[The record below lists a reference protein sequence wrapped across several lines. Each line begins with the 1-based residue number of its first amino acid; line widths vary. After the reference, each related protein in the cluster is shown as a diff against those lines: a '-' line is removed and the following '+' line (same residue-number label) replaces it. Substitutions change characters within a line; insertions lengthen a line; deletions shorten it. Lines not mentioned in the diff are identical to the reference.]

1 MKKKCSVVMLPTN
14 EKAPIAQYRHGNK
27 YLSLTTNTRNLEIFD
42 DEEYRHLHITSDEEI
57 KEGDW
62 CIQNGNYL
70 CKITCNQDRTQ
81 QGLKKIIATTDK
93 SLTISEIIY
102 PEEFVHVMPSPSD
115 GFIKKFIERYN
126 AGNPITEIMV
136 EYEEYPIT
144 TYGMSDGEPE
154 TDTRLKVDK
163 NNCITIRPVKESW
176 TREELP
182 IEVMKDMLRYC
193 EVNQIY
199 DKLSNFGDF
208 YYKGK
213 KWIEQNL

>member
-1 MKKKCSVVMLPTN
+1 MKLKRNVVMLPTN
-14 EKAPIAQYRHGNK
+14 EKAVEKEDIVLNYPHSMFIATNNMRPN
-27 YLSLTTNTRNLEIFD
+27 SLIAD
-42 DEEYRHLHITSDEEI
+42 YYKSQHLYITSDKEI

-62 CIQNGNYL
+62 CIQNDNYL

-93 SLTISEIIY
+93 SLGLPT
-102 PEEFVHVMPSPSD
+102 VSD

-126 AGNPITEIMV
+126 AGNPITEVMV

-163 NNCITIRPVKESW
+163 DNCITIKAVKESW
-176 TREELP
+176 TREEVST
-182 IEVMKDMLRYC
+182 IIHNICGTM
-193 EVNQIY
+193 
-199 DKLSNFGDF
+199 
-208 YYKGK
+208 YKANTLYAPHTVQ
-213 KWIEQNL
+213 KWIDQNL

>member
-1 MKKKCSVVMLPTN
+1 MNSIIEHKGKHYIQTEN
-14 EKAPIAQYRHGNK
+14 GYR
-27 YLSLTTNTRNLEIFD
+27 EI
-42 DEEYRHLHITSDEEI
+42 L
-57 KEGDW
+57 
-62 CIQNGNYL
+62 
-70 CKITCNQDRTQ
+70 
-81 QGLKKIIATTDK
+81 ATTDK
-93 SLTISEIIY
+93 SLGL
-102 PEEFVHVMPSPSD
+102 PSPSD
-115 GFIKKFIERYN
+115 GFIRKFIEKYN
-126 AGNPITEIMV
+126 AGTPITKVMV